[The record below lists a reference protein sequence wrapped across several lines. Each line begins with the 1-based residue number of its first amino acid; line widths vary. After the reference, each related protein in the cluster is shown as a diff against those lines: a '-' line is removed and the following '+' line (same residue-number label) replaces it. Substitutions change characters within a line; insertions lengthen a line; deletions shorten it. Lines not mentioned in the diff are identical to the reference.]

1 MARLAG
7 GDGVDGQTAGIA
19 GGELEDLGVHK
30 IQHNSTPSEGLF
42 GKPPDVSKTTW
53 KPARP
58 EAYARILRRKHD
70 IRSGEFTGMVI
81 SFS

>member
-30 IQHNSTPSEGLF
+30 IQHNSTPSGGPF
-42 GKPPDVSKTTW
+42 GKPPDVSKTTR
-53 KPARP
+53 KPTLPDAF
-58 EAYARILRRKHD
+58 AKILQRKHD

-81 SFS
+81 FWG